1 MAGPRTHHCCYSAS
15 QEGLL
20 LSLSSRAHGKF
31 FKMQRWTPFFKKSV
45 FQLVN
50 KGHNSKKLI
59 LISFVHLKPKLTTSK
74 MAEFHLESSLPTKI
88 NKTATIWK
96 WRQGCL
102 WLAKTPGPSQETS
115 RNQRFV
121 FVPVLTHTHTSAN
134 VTNTKWG
141 SHEICYLNTN
151 TDGKTHP
158 PRATNCEHHPKAK
171 HWNVLSLQNNSN

>member
-1 MAGPRTHHCCYSAS
+1 MGGRHHAKHGRGQSHRSQGSQQVGKFTTKKRADGYSESTQTSWYCHASQIPRPHLSCTAAIPGDAWADPSAPAPPPVHTWQGPRTHHCCYSAS

-88 NKTATIWK
+88 NKTAMI
-96 WRQGCL
+96 
-102 WLAKTPGPSQETS
+102 
-115 RNQRFV
+115 
-121 FVPVLTHTHTSAN
+121 
-134 VTNTKWG
+134 
-141 SHEICYLNTN
+141 
-151 TDGKTHP
+151 
-158 PRATNCEHHPKAK
+158 
-171 HWNVLSLQNNSN
+171 